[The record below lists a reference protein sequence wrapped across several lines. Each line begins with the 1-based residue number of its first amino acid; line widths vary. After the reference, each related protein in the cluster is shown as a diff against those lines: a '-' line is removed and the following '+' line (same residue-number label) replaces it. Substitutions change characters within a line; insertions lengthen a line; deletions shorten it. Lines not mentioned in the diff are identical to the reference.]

1 MAQELPEQGRH
12 QEKGRENRR
21 DRRKNRKKNGKWG
34 SGRRPKI
41 SVYPGMVSASEP

>member
-1 MAQELPEQGRH
+1 MAQELPEQERH

-41 SVYPGMVSASEP
+41 SVYTGMVSVSEP